1 LGFGGSYAPPGFGNL
16 KPSFLV
22 IWRYRGYCP
31 QLRITGEADATPPNG
46 ISNTDSIM
54 LGLNSRKI
62 SHQS

>member
-31 QLRITGEADATPPNG
+31 QLRITGEAEVLIECNATQRNF
-46 ISNTDSIM
+46 
-54 LGLNSRKI
+54 KI
-62 SHQS
+62 QIPLC